1 MRTVCGVARRI
12 QSLVGRGMRRW
23 GRVAPV
29 LPLAG
34 GRRSLLSE
42 QIGEQRRGGVRLDQ
56 VERTACGSAVLV
68 ARAAR
73 DDPGEAL
80 RLAGERALGP
90 RTGSVGGSTGIAPGF
105 GPRYDARQ

>member
-12 QSLVGRGMRRW
+12 QSLVGRGMRRS

-34 GRRSLLSE
+34 GRRPLLSE

-56 VERTACGSAVLV
+56 VDRTACGSAVLV
-68 ARAAR
+68 ALAAWA
-73 DDPGEAL
+73 DPGETL
-80 RLAGERALGP
+80 RLAGEQALGAA
-90 RTGSVGGSTGIAPGF
+90 TGSVGVTTGIATGF
-105 GPRYDARQ
+105 GTRYD